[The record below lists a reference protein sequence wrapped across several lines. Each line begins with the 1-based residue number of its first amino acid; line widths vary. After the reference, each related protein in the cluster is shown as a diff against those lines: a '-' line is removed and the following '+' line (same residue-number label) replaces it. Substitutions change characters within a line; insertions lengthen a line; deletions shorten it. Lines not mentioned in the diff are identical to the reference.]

1 MSVYLIEDHPLYRE
15 AFANLLRRLKP
26 GEEVIEL
33 DRIGDLPQ
41 AVKSHGQPATVFLDL
56 TLSDT
61 LGHSGIREVKR
72 AYPES
77 QLVAISDQSGEENEP
92 LCLEAGADGYLSKQ
106 TPTPALFSALR
117 SLMLP
122 EAEGEEAELAN
133 SKLSKRQSQLLVALE
148 QGLSNRDIAD
158 RLGISEHTVKVHLWR
173 LFRRLGVKS
182 RTQAIHTARLNGLIK
197 G

>member
-77 QLVAISDQSGEENEP
+77 QLVAIADQAGDENEP
-92 LCLEAGADGYLSKQ
+92 LCMEAGADGYLSKQ

-122 EAEGEEAELAN
+122 ETEGDEAELSN

-148 QGLSNRDIAD
+148 QGLSNRDIAE
-158 RLGISEHTVKVHLWR
+158 RLRVQEVTIKKR
-173 LFRRLGVKS
+173 LSNAYRKLGVSS
-182 RTQAIHTARLNGLIK
+182 RLQAVQVVNAARHG
-197 G
+197 

>member
-77 QLVAISDQSGEENEP
+77 QLVAIADQAGDENEP
-92 LCLEAGADGYLSKQ
+92 LCMEAGADGYLSKQ

-122 EAEGEEAELAN
+122 ETEGDEAELSN

-148 QGLSNRDIAD
+148 QGLSNREMAEILSIS
-158 RLGISEHTVKVHLWR
+158 RLTVECHTKNIYR
-173 LFRRLGVKS
+173 KLGVGS
-182 RTQAIHTARLNGLIK
+182 RTEAVFQARRHGLLS
-197 G
+197 